1 MPFQTSVNTYFPVGV
16 AGDYASANIY
26 ATLLAGEAALVAG
39 ADGLTVG
46 NFAWM
51 DSTLT
56 VANHTGTGAPDG
68 FVGRQQGEAFITV
81 YLAESS
87 NLIGAGQPVTLYDG
101 GDFWIKPS
109 TAGVRG
115 QKVYAVYGT
124 GAVATAATGSP
135 PVSGASVTGSI
146 ATTVLTV
153 TAIGSGTLRP
163 GQPISGSGVTAGT
176 YIVAQLTG
184 AAGGTGTYTVSVSQT
199 ASSTTITAV
208 GSVETKWYVASNC
221 DANGLCKMTTRVQE

>member
-1 MPFQTSVNTYFPVGV
+1 MPFQTSVNTEMPVGV
-16 AGDYASANIY
+16 AGDFASANIY
-26 ATLLAGEAALVAG
+26 ATTLAGEAALVADTG
-39 ADGLTVG
+39 GLTVG

-51 DSTLT
+51 NSTLT
-56 VANHTGTGAPDG
+56 AANHTGTGAPDG
-68 FVGRQQGEAFITV
+68 FVGRSQGAAFITT

-87 NLIGAGQPVTLYDG
+87 LLIGAGQPVTLFDG

-109 TAGVRG
+109 TAATRG

-135 PVSGASVTGSI
+135 PVAGASVTGSI
-146 ATTVLTV
+146 ASTTMTV

-163 GQPISGSGVTAGT
+163 GQPISGTNVAAGS

-184 AAGGTGTYTVSVSQT
+184 AAGGTGTYQVSTAST

-208 GSVETKWYVASNC
+208 GSVETKWYVASAC